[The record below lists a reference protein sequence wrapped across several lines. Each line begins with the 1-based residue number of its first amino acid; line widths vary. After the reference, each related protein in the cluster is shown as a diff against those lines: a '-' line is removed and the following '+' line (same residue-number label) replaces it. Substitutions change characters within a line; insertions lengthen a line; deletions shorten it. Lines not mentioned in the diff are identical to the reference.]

1 MNWIIFFAGLAVG
14 FVVALI
20 WKARQEKSAGYFTE
34 KVIDDIKVTFGDLS
48 LEALQKFIVMADSK
62 LKDERELGAKDLDTK
77 KGLIDQQ
84 LKTMTG
90 ELERVSRLMEQLE
103 KDREQKFGELSNQL
117 KNTGEQTGKLTEV
130 TGKLRESLASD
141 KTRGQWG
148 ERMAEDILRMAGFIE
163 DVNYIKQKSIN
174 EDRSRPDFTFLLPR
188 DLKVNMDV
196 KFPYSNYV
204 RYVEADPESKT
215 DRDKF
220 LEKFLKDVK
229 SRVKEVATR
238 DYINPEQ
245 NTVDYVL
252 MFIPNEQIYSF
263 IHEQDSSILDNA
275 LMNRVVICS
284 PITLFAVLA
293 IIRQAVD
300 NFSFAERSNEILS
313 QVGTF
318 KVQWRK
324 FIETLKVLE
333 NRLQGVQKTFDE
345 LTSTRKR
352 KLEQSVDKLDSI
364 RAQRELPVAPDESVE
379 GFKT

>member
-117 KNTGEQTGKLTEV
+117 KNTGEQTAKLTEV

>member
-117 KNTGEQTGKLTEV
+117 KNTGEQTAKLTEV

-364 RAQRELPVAPDESVE
+364 RAQRELPAAPDESVE
-379 GFKT
+379 DFKT